1 MSDDV
6 TRSSTEVSPLLGRR
20 VAARPHRVLARVES
34 AAASRELL
42 WLVVLLGVVPRLWLY
57 ATNPSLWLDES
68 FLALNVIRRG
78 MSGLVGDPLDFNQ
91 TAPPGFL
98 VVEKVATEIFGK
110 GEYALRGLPILS
122 GVASVGLCAMVAR
135 RVVGPAASVVATA
148 LVAVAGP
155 LIYYSSELKPYAGDV
170 AATLAVTLMG
180 VAMLRDRLG
189 VGRVVGFGVAGF
201 VLIEI
206 TYAGILASAG
216 TAAVLVA
223 VCVVDRAR
231 DRVIRVLA
239 VSAFWAVGAIVFLV
253 THNGVEH
260 GQFMHGKYGRF
271 APFPDAPG
279 AVAWYFDSAREIAYD
294 ANLYHPPRTPL
305 VAVTLLAAGLA
316 LVGAAHLL
324 LRRWRLFAVLVAPV
338 VVTLLASLA
347 HQYPLLA
354 RTMLFFVPLLFIF
367 VAWGLVVVVRVLP
380 VPAGAVAATIAA
392 AVLITHVA
400 FAGPRNSFVPS
411 SGRPE
416 IKEGL
421 HYVARHWRR
430 GDVLYIQYASQYAF
444 AYYSECDC
452 FRLPGNR
459 KLSALWPV
467 RPATV
472 RNRSAQ
478 FPRAL
483 VSGSPNVVIGT
494 RRPVHTERPSHVYQ
508 RDASRL
514 ARHRRAWVLVTWYL
528 GPEELQ
534 LIKHELFDD
543 LARRGRLV
551 TARHHEKVYLY
562 LYAFP
567 G

>member
-1 MSDDV
+1 V
-6 TRSSTEVSPLLGRR
+6 TRNSTHASPLPVR
-20 VAARPHRVLARVES
+20 AADARASVFARVES
-34 AAASRELL
+34 AASSRELL
-42 WLVVLLGVVPRLWLY
+42 WLVVLLGVVPRIWLY

-68 FLALNVIRRG
+68 FLALNVMRRG
-78 MSGLVGDPLDFNQ
+78 LPSLIGDPLDFNQ

-98 VVEKVATEIFGK
+98 FVEKVATDVFGK
-110 GEYALRGLPILS
+110 GEYALRGVPILC
-122 GVASVGLCAMVAR
+122 GIASVPLFALLAR
-135 RVVGPAASVVATA
+135 RVLPPAACVVATA
-148 LVAVAGP
+148 LVAVTGP
-155 LIYYSSELKPYAGDV
+155 LVYYSSELKPYAGDV
-170 AATLAVTLMG
+170 AATLAIALMG
-180 VAMLRDRLG
+180 IALLENRVG
-189 VGRVVGFGVAGF
+189 VQRVLAFGLLGF

-206 TYAGILASAG
+206 TYAGIFAAAG
-216 TAAVLVA
+216 TAALLIVITVL
-223 VCVVDRAR
+223 DRAR
-231 DRVIRVLA
+231 DRALPLLA
-239 VSAFWAVGAIVFLV
+239 VTGFWALGAIVFLLL
-253 THNGVEH
+253 HKGVER

-271 APFPDAPG
+271 APFPTTPG
-279 AVAWYFDSAREIAYD
+279 AVAWYFDRARDLAYD
-294 ANLYHPPRTPL
+294 ANLYHPPRSPL
-305 VAVTLLAAGLA
+305 VVATLLAAGLA

-367 VAWGLVVVVRVLP
+367 VASGLVLVVRVLP
-380 VPAGAVAATIAA
+380 APAGAAAATIAA
-392 AVLITHVA
+392 AVLVTHVA

-411 SGRPE
+411 SFRPE
-416 IKEGL
+416 IKESLG
-421 HYVARHWRR
+421 YVARHWRR

-444 AYYSECDC
+444 GYYSECDC

-459 KLSALWPV
+459 KLSVLWPV

-472 RNRSAQ
+472 RKRWAQ

-483 VSGSPNVVIGT
+483 ISESPNVVIGT

-514 ARHRRAWVLVTWYL
+514 ARYRRAWVVVTWYL
-528 GPEELQ
+528 GPEELH
-534 LIKHELFDD
+534 LIKHELFGD

-551 TARHHEKVYLY
+551 TARHRERVYLY

-567 G
+567 R